1 MENEIK
7 EIKNQLEEI
16 EKQLKQ
22 IREEAIKIEHLEEY
36 AQSSNFPALIGIILL
51 QLLTIFL
58 LGWMMF
64 KQGLFF

>member
-1 MENEIK
+1 MENELK